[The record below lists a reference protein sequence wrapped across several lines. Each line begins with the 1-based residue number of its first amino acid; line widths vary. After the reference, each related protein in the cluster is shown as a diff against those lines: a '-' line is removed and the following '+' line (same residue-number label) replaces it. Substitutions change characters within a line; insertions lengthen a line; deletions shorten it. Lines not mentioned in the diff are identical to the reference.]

1 MKNRR
6 NYYRIL
12 HVQPEAPLE
21 IIKASYRGLMTKLK
35 AHPDLGGDHDA
46 AVLINQAYAVLSNP
60 DQRRRYD
67 LDRHGLFGAA
77 QAPPAAARR
86 PASLAATRAYQRH
99 SGATNSAT
107 DGARARCL
115 FCATGVVSVTA
126 ASARCS
132 FCASPLLVAAAQP
145 GRRQREVF
153 GRRAVPRIAKTGSL
167 MLYPSWPHAGHR
179 AQLRDLSLTGI
190 SVFCDFAPQLKQI
203 LKIDS
208 PLLVAVLQVASVRAS
223 GGRYR
228 IHGPLLVA
236 EFATQAGGFVSTR
249 V

>member
-46 AVLINQAYAVLSNP
+46 AVLINQAYAVLSNA

-67 LDRHGLFGAA
+67 SERTAHCGAG
-77 QAPPAAARR
+77 QTSPAAARR
-86 PASLAATRAYQRH
+86 SPSSAATRAYQRH
-99 SGATNSAT
+99 SAAPAAAGAA
-107 DGARARCL
+107 CL
-115 FCATGVVSVTA
+115 FCNTDVVVPAA
-126 ASARCS
+126 ASTRCS
-132 FCASPLLVAAAQP
+132 FCGCPLLAAAVQP
-145 GRRQREVF
+145 GRRQLEVF
-153 GRRAVPRIAKTGSL
+153 GRRAAPRIAKTGSL
-167 MLYPSWPHAGHR
+167 MLYPRWPHAGHR

-190 SVFCDFAPQLKQI
+190 SVFCDFAPRLQQI

-208 PLLVAVLQVASVRAS
+208 PLLAAVLQVASVRAT
-223 GGRYR
+223 GGRYG

>member
-35 AHPDLGGDHDA
+35 AHPDLGGDHEA
-46 AVLINQAYAVLSNP
+46 AVLINQAYGVLSNP
-60 DQRRRYD
+60 DRRRRYD
-67 LDRHGLFGAA
+67 LDQHGLYGTPH
-77 QAPPAAARR
+77 APPSAPRR
-86 PASLAATRAYQRH
+86 PASSAATRAYQRH
-99 SGATNSAT
+99 GGATG
-107 DGARARCL
+107 GALAACL
-115 FCATGVVSVTA
+115 FCETELACVAT
-126 ASARCS
+126 ASQRCT
-132 FCASPLLVAAAQP
+132 FCGSPLLVAAAQP

-153 GRRAVPRIAKTGSL
+153 GRRAAPRIAKTGSL

-190 SVFCDFAPQLKQI
+190 SLFCDFAPQLKQI

-208 PLLVAVLQVASVRAS
+208 PLLAAVLQVASVRAT
-223 GGRYR
+223 GGRYG
-228 IHGPLLVA
+228 IHGALLVA
-236 EFATQAGGFVSTR
+236 EFATHTGAFVSTR

>member
-60 DQRRRYD
+60 EKRRRYD
-67 LDRHGLFGAA
+67 LDRQGQFVS
-77 QAPPAAARR
+77 AAASHGAQRR
-86 PASLAATRAYQRH
+86 TGTTLATRAYQRQ
-99 SGATNSAT
+99 SGG
-107 DGARARCL
+107 GAGAQAVCL
-115 FCATGVVSVTA
+115 FCASEGLPVVV
-126 ASARCS
+126 ASTRCA
-132 FCASPLLVAAAQP
+132 FCACPLLFRAAP
-145 GRRQREVF
+145 TGRRQMEVF
-153 GRRAVPRIAKTGSL
+153 GRRAAPRIAKNGNL

-179 AQLRDLSLTGI
+179 SQLRDLSLTGI
-190 SVFCDFAPQLKQI
+190 SLFCDFAPRHQQI

-208 PLLVAVLQVASVRAS
+208 PLLAAVLQVASVRAS

-236 EFATQAGGFVSTR
+236 EFATQTGGFVSTQ

>member
-1 MKNRR
+1 MNNRR

-46 AVLINQAYAVLSNP
+46 AVLINQAYAVLSTP
-60 DQRRRYD
+60 EKRRRYD
-67 LDRHGLFGAA
+67 LDRQGQFATAPVPLAA
-77 QAPPAAARR
+77 QRR
-86 PASLAATRAYQRH
+86 TGATGATRAYQRH
-99 SGATNSAT
+99 SGGGS
-107 DGARARCL
+107 GAQVACL
-115 FCATGVVSVTA
+115 FCASEIVSVA
-126 ASARCS
+126 GASTRCT
-132 FCASPLLVAAAQP
+132 FCGSPLLLSTVQP
-145 GRRQREVF
+145 GRRQMEVF
-153 GRRAVPRIAKTGSL
+153 GRRAAPRIAKVGSL
-167 MLYPSWPHAGHR
+167 MLYPSWPHVGYR

-190 SVFCDFAPQLKQI
+190 SLFCEFAPHHKQI

-208 PLLVAVLQVASVRAS
+208 PLLAAVLQVASVRAT

-236 EFATQAGGFVSTR
+236 EFATQTGCFVSTR

>member
-35 AHPDLGGDHDA
+35 AHPDLGGDHEG

-60 DQRRRYD
+60 DRRRRYD
-67 LDRHGLFGAA
+67 LDRQGLFATAPAPRAA
-77 QAPPAAARR
+77 QRR
-86 PASLAATRAYQRH
+86 TGATAATRAYQRH
-99 SGATNSAT
+99 GGGGAA
-107 DGARARCL
+107 ARAACL
-115 FCATGVVSVTA
+115 FCASEVAPVA
-126 ASARCS
+126 AAATRCT
-132 FCASPLLVAAAQP
+132 FCGSPLLLDAPQP
-145 GRRQREVF
+145 GRRQMEVF
-153 GRRAVPRIAKTGSL
+153 GRRAAPRIAKTGSL

-190 SVFCDFAPQLKQI
+190 SLFCDFAPHHNQI

-208 PLLVAVLQVASVRAS
+208 PLLVAVLQVASVRAI
-223 GGRYR
+223 GGRYG
-228 IHGPLLVA
+228 IHGPLRVA